1 MKKQNKIIVS
11 TFIAFS
17 SFLALNST
25 SLAQDLEYEDKIY
38 SVGEEYKEQ
47 ISIEEND
54 ESLSNEA
61 LENSDNIND
70 IDDTKKE
77 DVNEDEDFEEIK
89 SQNTDSF
96 KEESEKNDESTLE
109 SDQYNDVENND
120 SYLKEDKASNDK
132 NQTDSDISNKEY
144 KNIDSTESDENNL
157 NTDEEKFENKKELEN
172 KEADRKLTSFYSRS
186 YKSPRINT
194 SYLKNETA
202 YRHNDQGAREIIKN
216 SWLSIGKNKYFTNS
230 KGKIVK
236 GIQKIGLD
244 RFCFANDGKLKT
256 NTKIITNLGA
266 YQIGNSGIMNPIEN
280 RWIKVNNNHYH
291 SGNQGKLD
299 KGFTKVENNIHSFD
313 RFGRLEKNKVF
324 ILSNIIYNIDNKGI
338 LDKRRNNKTV
348 IGNFEYTTNKFG
360 NIVSKKDLTKKPE
373 VVTTYIQNNKGYK
386 KYNNKKVELA
396 KNSWIKSAGKDF
408 RTDKNG
414 YIMYGVHKIGN
425 YYYNLTEN
433 GLAKDYKVY
442 INNRLYDFDK
452 TGKGILLSS
461 NYKPRKDLDVTIGWM
476 YQALNFNYKYD
487 MGWPN
492 RDKIGYADCSS
503 AVYRAMKHGG
513 FIPHSTDNGNTETL
527 FALGRRGRVLRQ
539 IAEKDIGYGDIFVAG
554 VPGRSLG
561 AGGHTGFIL
570 DKNTIIHCNWADR
583 GVSVTPRKG
592 RMGDLKY
599 PVRYYRLVGGR
610 STKYNI

>member
-38 SVGEEYKEQ
+38 SVNEEYKENLDANEENNKSLVNVS
-47 ISIEEND
+47 SIE
-54 ESLSNEA
+54 
-61 LENSDNIND
+61 
-70 IDDTKKE
+70 
-77 DVNEDEDFEEIK
+77 
-89 SQNTDSF
+89 
-96 KEESEKNDESTLE
+96 
-109 SDQYNDVENND
+109 
-120 SYLKEDKASNDK
+120 SNDK
-132 NQTDSDISNKEY
+132 DLEGTNEKDYKDESIENTQDSSEDLKVEDNNFEENNFEESKDIDNKESEDFINNQDNEPKNESNDEKLDDKDEVKSDIEDKNQVFNQANTRIKE
-144 KNIDSTESDENNL
+144 NVEFNEN
-157 NTDEEKFENKKELEN
+157 DDKKL
-172 KEADRKLTSFYSRS
+172 ASFYRS
-186 YKSPRINT
+186 SYSAPKINT
-194 SYLKNETA
+194 TYLKNEIA
-202 YRHNDQGAREIIKN
+202 YRHNDQGLKELIKN
-216 SWLSIGKNKYFTNS
+216 SWVKIGNDKYFTNS
-230 KGKIVK
+230 KGKVIK
-236 GIQKIGLD
+236 GIQRIGLD
-244 RFCFANDGKLKT
+244 RFCFANNGKLKT

-291 SGNQGKLD
+291 SSSDGKLD

-324 ILSNIIYNIDNKGI
+324 ILSNIIYNIDDKGI
-338 LDKRRNNKTV
+338 IDKRRNNKTV
-348 IGNFEYTTNKFG
+348 IGKFEYTSDKFG
-360 NIVSKKDLTKKPE
+360 NVISKKDLIKKPE
-373 VVTTYIQNNKGYK
+373 VVTTYIQNGKGYK
-386 KYNNKKVELA
+386 KYNNKNIKLA
-396 KNSWIKSAGKDF
+396 RNSWIKSAGKDF
-408 RTDKNG
+408 RTDSNG
-414 YIMYGVHKIGN
+414 YVMYGVHKIGN

-452 TGKGILLSS
+452 SGKGVLLAN
-461 NYKPRKDLDVTIGWM
+461 NYKPRRDLDVTIGWM

-487 MGWPN
+487 MGWPK

-513 FIPHSTDNGNTETL
+513 FISQATANGNTETL
-527 FALGRRGRVLRQ
+527 FELGRRGKVLRQ
-539 IAEKDIGYGDIFVAG
+539 IAEKDIRYGDIFVAG
-554 VPGRSLG
+554 VPGKSLG

-599 PVRYYRLVGGR
+599 PVRYYRLVGGE